1 MSFLKVEGDFSDY
14 LRLFFQSLALFQ
26 SSAFFQT
33 SPFTVL
39 GFFSVFGFRR
49 SIFGCFFF
57 SKTSP
62 SGHKLV
68 SFHSVECITDALDLS
83 FNLPQFMYFPD
94 RFTWYTSAISA
105 FLFVFAY
112 YGFVLTKQTLAIYGN
127 LVPIGKISI
136 NNSHRSLTSW
146 YLSIMFKSCIRTQ
159 IE

>member
-14 LRLFFQSLALFQ
+14 LRLFFNLWLFFSLRLFFRVRLFQ
-26 SSAFFQT
+26 SSAFFQ
-33 SPFTVL
+33 SSAL
-39 GFFSVFGFRR
+39 EDQS
-49 SIFGCFFF
+49 SAAFFF
-57 SKTSP
+57 SKTIP